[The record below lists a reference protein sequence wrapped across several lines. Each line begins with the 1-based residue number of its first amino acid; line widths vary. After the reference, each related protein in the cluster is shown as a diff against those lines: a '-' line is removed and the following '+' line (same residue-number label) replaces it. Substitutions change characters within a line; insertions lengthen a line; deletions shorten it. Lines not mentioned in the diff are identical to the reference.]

1 MRKARFLCSHT
12 GTVPP
17 ILVLPSVLHAVF
29 LGGSSASAATYPL
42 DMLRTRLAASKASN
56 PQLLTML
63 REVIHNEG
71 ASALYKG
78 MGTTLLCQGFN
89 IALNFAIYE
98 TLQVNI
104 IEIERRVLKDMFG
117 VTADPSKQRGSWLSS
132 LMCGAVSGCVA
143 SFTIF
148 PLDLIRRR
156 QQANSGAKISAREV
170 FTKIV
175 KSEGWRGLYRGI
187 APELVKVVP
196 AVGINFYAYEL
207 IRQEILGVQV
217 APR

>member
-1 MRKARFLCSHT
+1 M
-12 GTVPP
+12 
-17 ILVLPSVLHAVF
+17 
-29 LGGSSASAATYPL
+29 
-42 DMLRTRLAASKASN
+42 
-56 PQLLTML
+56 
-63 REVIHNEG
+63 
-71 ASALYKG
+71 
-78 MGTTLLCQGFN
+78 CQGFN

-104 IEIERRVLKDMFG
+104 IEIERRVLSDLFG

-156 QQANSGAKISAREV
+156 QQANLGAKISAREV
-170 FTKIV
+170 LQSIL

-207 IRQEILGVQV
+207 IRQEFLGVQV